1 MNKKNFITML
11 FALVMLSSCNNMGN
25 KSSNDVAS
33 LFEKYKHMEGVMYA
47 DQTAPKDSTLAEAPK
62 DWDAS
67 TIEALRG
74 IKIEIMQ
81 FDEVDDKVIDEV
93 NKDIASLKGYK
104 KVDPSTFFKEVPP
117 SMKEMFEEMQGYA
130 KTENGAT
137 VDRLVVIDGCAL
149 TLLHIEGEIEDKDL
163 RLVMNIM

>member
-1 MNKKNFITML
+1 MKRLLLT
-11 FALVMLSSCNNMGN
+11 AVMAIGM
-25 KSSNDVAS
+25 VATRAQYDIIPMPQRIS
-33 LFEKYKHMEGVMYA
+33 MDAKGTVLNIEGQPQV
-47 DQTAPKDSTLAEAPK
+47 TERL
-62 DWDAS
+62 
-67 TIEALRG
+67 
-74 IKIEIMQ
+74 
-81 FDEVDDKVIDEV
+81 

-117 SMKEMFEEMQGYA
+117 SMKEMFEEMSGYA